1 MRLRQDEYYKRKVG
15 GWEMNDS
22 NSLLFQMAALGVHG
36 IERWGSRCYQNVSFS

>member
-22 NSLLFQMAALGVHG
+22 NSLLFQMAALGGHG
-36 IERWGSRCYQNVSFS
+36 I